1 MSDTDSLILGSL
13 IIGSICLFW
22 QGKRKFNR
30 LNQLGIEQHSSFS
43 HKIRAT
49 IFDTLLLG
57 CGGGLLGGAFLL
69 FLLEYERPFVT
80 VLVWAIQALLRKPQ
94 R

>member
-1 MSDTDSLILGSL
+1 LILTST
-13 IIGSICLFW
+13 IVGSICLFW
-22 QGKRKFNR
+22 QGKRKFKR
-30 LNQLGIEQHSSFS
+30 LNQLGIEQFSSFS
-43 HKIRAT
+43 HKLRAT

-69 FLLEYERPFVT
+69 FLFEYEKPFVT
-80 VLVWAIQALLRKPQ
+80 VLFGLAIVWVIQAFLRKPQ